1 MPCEKYQEALIEL
14 AATGAEPDG
23 GLRAHLS
30 ACSCCREVLRHH
42 RSLFSSIDAGV
53 RRLANAEVPPLLIP
67 RLHDRLTQEPMRRS
81 ATIPAWT
88 LVTAAAFI
96 VVAIWVVRVHSPEV
110 SRSQDRNQAMTGMPS
125 EPNPFVEHSVAVLG
139 PVAATRSRAIRST
152 RTGRANA
159 ITVDDPEVLVP
170 PDEGEAFARFLSDL
184 NGRQDV
190 AEALV
195 KPLTERLERNDPV
208 QTPEIVTAELVVGP
222 LDGPHDE

>member
-1 MPCEKYQEALIEL
+1 MPCEKYQEALTDL
-14 AATGAEPDG
+14 AATGVEPNG
-23 GLRAHLS
+23 GLRTHLNGCAS
-30 ACSCCREVLRHH
+30 CREVLRQD
-42 RSLFSSIDAGV
+42 RSLFSAIDASV
-53 RRLANAEVPPLLIP
+53 RQLANAQVPPSLIP
-67 RLHDRLTQEPMRRS
+67 RLHERLTQEAMRRS

-88 LVTAAAFI
+88 LVTATALI
-96 VVAIWVVRVHSPEV
+96 VVAVWLVRVHSPKAF
-110 SRSQDRNQAMTGMPS
+110 RLRDRNQATAGMPS
-125 EPNPFVEHSVAVLG
+125 EPNPFVERSVAVLG
-139 PVAATRSRAIRST
+139 AVEATRSRAIRST

-159 ITVDDPEVLVP
+159 VTVDDPEVLVP

-208 QTPEIVTAELVVGP
+208 QTPEIETAELVVGP